1 MKFGDHIKQARLNK
15 SVTQK
20 QVANDLYVTR
30 QTISSWENETTY
42 PDITN
47 LIQLSD
53 YYHIS
58 LDELLKEDS
67 GMQDYLKK
75 QDVLKST
82 KPISIVLLIIDLL
95 FLGIIL
101 LKILNVIQL
110 SSEVELILDIFVLL
124 NVIALIQITV
134 LQTKLGA
141 KTKINLKNNRLA
153 IIGIILLV
161 LGTVLPF
168 VSNLSLLGGL
178 SFGVGSALLLLN
190 ILAKRTLHNK

>member
-1 MKFGDHIKQARLNK
+1 MKFGDHLKQARLNK
-15 SVTQK
+15 GVTQK

-30 QTISSWENETTY
+30 QTISSWENGTTY

-75 QDVLKST
+75 QDVLKSI
-82 KPISIVLLIIDLL
+82 KPISIVLLVIDLL

-124 NVIALIQITV
+124 NVIALIQMTI
-134 LQTKLGA
+134 LHTKFGA
-141 KTKINLKNNRLA
+141 KTKINLKSNRLA

-161 LGTVLPF
+161 LGIVLPF
-168 VSNLSLLGGL
+168 VSNLSLFGGL
-178 SFGVGSALLLLN
+178 SFGIGSTLLLLS